1 MQEHSEEAVTIRVW
15 MLGRF
20 RLERRTT
27 QGEGWQEISQQ
38 EWKAG
43 NAGSDA
49 RHLLQLL
56 VSEPQR
62 TARRSTRID
71 ELWPGQDLTT
81 AEGTL
86 SKAASKLRSLLSDS
100 SPTPV
105 LHTIYGRG
113 SYQLAGQAQ
122 IWVDV
127 EAAETLLK
135 EAAQLGRSCKLAE

>member
-1 MQEHSEEAVTIRVW
+1 MQEPSEETAMIRGW

-20 RLERRTT
+20 RGGRRTA
-27 QGEGWQEISQQ
+27 QGDWQEISQQ

-62 TARRSTRID
+62 TARRSSLID
-71 ELWPGQDLTT
+71 ALWPEQDLAA

-86 SKAASKLRSLLSDS
+86 SKAASKLRSLLGDP
-100 SPTPV
+100 SPYTL

-113 SYQLAGQAQ
+113 SYLLAGQAQ
-122 IWVDV
+122 VWVDA
-127 EAAETLLK
+127 EAAETHTW
-135 EAAQLGRSCKLAE
+135 ACP